1 MNLKKNLHNGN
12 FMNSVISVSA
22 YGKKVSVEYNTEEIS
37 LDQLMT
43 GFKSIALGLGFPEE
57 SFDKYISEQVE
68 EDEHHHH
75 RNCHHMWGDSDHD
88 GHEECLI
95 CGLLKEQA

>member
-1 MNLKKNLHNGN
+1 MNLKKNPHNGN
-12 FMNSVISVSA
+12 FMSSVISVVA
-22 YGKKVSVEYNTEEIS
+22 YGKKVSVEYNTEEIN

-43 GFKSIALGLGFPEE
+43 AYKSIALGLGFPEE

-68 EDEHHHH
+68 EDEHHTH